1 MAFFFLFVFGAL
13 VVENTTNMSAST
25 SVEVE
30 KVQVE
35 TNKVVEKKSPLI
47 EVKSEQKKL
56 EPIKKELKPE
66 PKKQEPIKEEVKLT
80 PKVQEPIKEEVKTL
94 EKKADPI
101 KEEIKSETV
110 KEIDSPDETGTSWLK
125 LVLYIMGPILII
137 VLGKNLYSRIKN
149 NSLSNKQNDYMRK
162 EFKEKIQ
169 PETTEQQPTEEEA
182 QPETTEQ
189 QPTEEDESNNKK

>member
-13 VVENTTNMSAST
+13 VVENTTNMSALT

-47 EVKSEQKKL
+47 EVKS
-56 EPIKKELKPE
+56 E